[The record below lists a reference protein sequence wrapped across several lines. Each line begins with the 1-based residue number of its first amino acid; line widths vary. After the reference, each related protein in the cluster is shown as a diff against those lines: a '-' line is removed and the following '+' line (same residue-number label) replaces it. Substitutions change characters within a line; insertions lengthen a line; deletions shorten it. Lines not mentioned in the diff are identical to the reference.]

1 MQTNRNLVAAWCVSA
16 LLGFIVTL
24 LAPSRV
30 SAWGCEGH
38 QAVALIAEKHMSRHA
53 LDEADKLLRSEPID
67 YSVETRCQERT
78 GDPIVDS
85 ASWADDIRR
94 LRPETGSWHYI
105 DIPLATSGGS
115 LEDYCAGGRSCVTSA
130 LARQI
135 DVLRSRNGSRADRA
149 DALRFVIHLVADL
162 HQPLHCVTNNDLG
175 GNCVPV
181 KYFREAPIENRADI
195 YSPNLHGIWDYNLI
209 AEYIRWITVPQ
220 WASSLDQKYRAQ
232 EESWE
237 NAGVHLDD
245 WAWSSHHLA
254 VSAAYGQLPVA
265 IPPRDPKPC
274 VHAATTGMSPATC
287 CGCTSRFQRP
297 TLTLRGQLWKNRS
310 PRRACGSR

>member
-1 MQTNRNLVAAWCVSA
+1 MLGGMILLISPACAW
-16 LLGFIVTL
+16 G
-24 LAPSRV
+24 
-30 SAWGCEGH
+30 WGCEGH

-53 LDEADKLLRSEPID
+53 LDEADKLLRSAPVDDAI
-67 YSVETRCQERT
+67 ETRCQERT

-85 ASWADDIRR
+85 ASWADDIRK
-94 LRPETGSWHYI
+94 LRPETSSWHYI

-115 LEDYCAGGRSCVTSA
+115 LQDYCAGGRSCVTSA

-135 DVLRSRNGSRADRA
+135 DVLRSRNGPRADRA

-181 KYFREAPIENRADI
+181 KYFSEAPIENRADV

-220 WASSLDQKYRAQ
+220 WANSLDQKYRAQ
-232 EESWE
+232 DDGWQRQ
-237 NAGVHLDD
+237 GVHLDD

-254 VSAAYGQLPVA
+254 ASTAYGQLPVA
-265 IPPRDPKPC
+265 IPP
-274 VHAATTGMSPATC
+274 
-287 CGCTSRFQRP
+287 Q
-297 TLTLRGQLWKNRS
+297 S
-310 PRRACGSR
+310 PRPVLSCSDDGNVSRHMLWLHEQVSETYVDAARPALEEQIAKAGVRLAMILNEIWP